1 MLLKILPVLQV
12 STEVAYDFNL
22 TDHII
27 PILISAFLS
36 ILFLESSL
44 DKFFD
49 WKGNLNFLMEHFEE
63 TSLREMVPLM
73 LTVVS
78 LVEFVAGVMSFLGMV
93 QIIFYHNL
101 VFAFWGATVSAVA
114 ILMLFFGQRVAK
126 DYKGASTLAI
136 YFIVTLISLALLGQS
151 LAV

>member
-1 MLLKILPVLQV
+1 MLLKILPILQV
-12 STEVAYDFNL
+12 TQDVSYSFNL
-22 TDHII
+22 SDHII

-44 DKFFD
+44 DKFFN
-49 WKGNLNFLMEHFEE
+49 WKGNLNFLMQHFEE

-78 LVEFVAGVMSFLGMV
+78 LVEFAAGVMSFLGMV
-93 QIIFYHNL
+93 QIVVYHNL
-101 VFAFWGATVSAVA
+101 VFAFWGAVISALA

-126 DYKGASTLAI
+126 DYNGASTLAI

-151 LAV
+151 IG